1 MRASLAAACCVLLA
15 ALPLSQGDV
24 FSARVWGV
32 IPIGGEIVVDV
43 EEHEN
48 QKAGRSS
55 CSSTSRVI
63 SSVSG
68 GDAASSAA
76 FVGGTK
82 VAPISTGQTTNA
94 APKAKG
100 LATGGLPASASLVPE
115 KVGGSKTQ
123 QLQKNQSNST
133 QSDRPLKILFLSS
146 DTGGGHRASAE
157 ALANQF
163 QRLYPGSTYELF
175 DIWTDVDEVSWP
187 YCTIKDTYV
196 TLSSTPWK
204 WRALYYLS
212 NNAAYAKFVDWHSD
226 YMNEDLIRRKMDS
239 YDFDVVVS
247 VHPTM
252 K

>member
-1 MRASLAAACCVLLA
+1 MRASLAAAACCVLLA

-32 IPIGGEIVVDV
+32 IPIGGEISSAVV

-48 QKAGRSS
+48 RNAARSS
-55 CSSTSRVI
+55 CSTSRVI

-68 GDAASSAA
+68 GEAASSAA

-82 VAPISTGQTTNA
+82 VAPISTGQTTNV
-94 APKAKG
+94 APKKG
-100 LATGGLPASASLVPE
+100 PATGELPVSASLVPE
-115 KVGGSKTQ
+115 KVGSAR
-123 QLQKNQSNST
+123 QLPENQSNST

-204 WRALYYLS
+204 WRTLYHIS

-226 YMNEDLIRRKMDS
+226 YMNEELIRRKMDS